1 MLITLIIFVIV
12 LSILVF
18 VHEMGHFFTAKKMGA
33 KVEEFG
39 FGLPPRAFGFY
50 KKDGKL
56 HWVGKNSKTE
66 KNLEQTIYSINWLPI
81 GGFVQIKGEN
91 GEENKQTDSF
101 ASKPIWQRAIM
112 LSAGVI
118 MNVVLCMVLLIII
131 FMAGAPTAISDNIN
145 SGAVISNAQV
155 RIWSVID
162 DTPAQVAGLE
172 AGDVIVK
179 INNQAVSRRVEMQ
192 ELLDN
197 KEGEIVAMVVDRSGE
212 KLTYDVGVVAYQ
224 DIVGIGVSVMETATV
239 RYPWYLAIWQGIKTT
254 FIWLFAI
261 VTAFVLI
268 IKNLIV
274 GAPIGVEVAGPVGIA
289 VMTGQA
295 AQMGWVYI
303 LQFTA
308 LLSIN
313 LAIVNILPIPAL
325 DGGRLLFLLV
335 EKIRGKA
342 VTQKWENMAHNIGFM
357 LLMLLVLF
365 VTYKDVVRY
374 GGAFFSKLG
383 SIVGL

>member
-1 MLITLIIFVIV
+1 MFITIIIFVVV

-39 FGLPPRAFGFY
+39 FGLPPRAVGVY
-50 KKDGKL
+50 KKDGKWK
-56 HWVGKNSKTE
+56 WVGKKTAKE
-66 KNLEQTIYSINWLPI
+66 EAFDTTIYSINWLPI

-91 GEENKQTDSF
+91 GEGVEESDSF
-101 ASKPIWQRAIM
+101 ACKPIWQRAIM
-112 LSAGVI
+112 LSAGVL
-118 MNVVLCMVLLIII
+118 MNIVLCMVLLIII
-131 FMAGAPTAISDNIN
+131 FMAGSPTAINDNMAD
-145 SGAVISNAQV
+145 SAVISNAQV

-162 DTPAQVAGLE
+162 DAPAQAAGME
-172 AGDVIVK
+172 AGDVVVK
-179 INNQAVSRRVEMQ
+179 INDQDISRRVEMQ
-192 ELLDN
+192 ELLDD
-197 KEGEIVAMVVDRSGE
+197 KEGETVVIAIDRDGKE
-212 KLTYDVGVVAYQ
+212 LVLDVGVVAYQ

-254 FIWLFAI
+254 FIWLAAI
-261 VTAFVLI
+261 ITAFVLI
-268 IKNLIV
+268 IKNLII

-303 LQFTA
+303 MQFTA

-313 LAIVNILPIPAL
+313 LAIVNILPVPAL
-325 DGGRLLFLLV
+325 DGGRLVFLLV
-335 EKIRGKA
+335 EKIRGKPA
-342 VTQKWENMAHNIGFM
+342 SQKWEAMAHNTGFM

-365 VTYKDVVRY
+365 VTYKDIVRY
-374 GGAFFSKLG
+374 GGEFLKRIG
-383 SIVGL
+383 SLVGL